1 MGYFAFGCHVMLL
14 SCKISLIGVKSQ
26 LGIFFQSLHPP
37 PSCEQRLNLE
47 TGKTEYVYDEDL
59 DDDFDSVFS
68 RLPED
73 CKTLQDA
80 ITASQGCMLLL
91 VLKEHLKDLYG
102 LTEA

>member
-1 MGYFAFGCHVMLL
+1 LQA
-14 SCKISLIGVKSQ
+14 
-26 LGIFFQSLHPP
+26 LHPP

-47 TGKTEYVYDEDL
+47 TGKTEYIYDEDL
-59 DDDFDSVFS
+59 DDDYDSVFS
-68 RLPED
+68 RLPEN
-73 CKTLQDA
+73 CQPLQEA